1 MHKDHKIKPDPS
13 YYFFNRT
20 INIVCRKNI
29 FISLF
34 LGLIQYS
41 QVYVSSPY
49 IKNLN
54 TWKEL
59 GANVSTDNS
68 VVAKE
73 ADIIFL
79 AVKPHILQE
88 AVEQIKAS
96 PLATKIKN
104 KLFVSILAGITI
116 KDLEEVKKNNYIV
129 HVLLSKL

>member
-1 MHKDHKIKPDPS
+1 M
-13 YYFFNRT
+13 
-20 INIVCRKNI
+20 
-29 FISLF
+29 
-34 LGLIQYS
+34 
-41 QVYVSSPY
+41 YVSSPY